1 MRQQRRSALSAG
13 RGHVKAGRVGLLHW
27 AKRTVTELNRLG
39 PSLEADP
46 VHDLRVAIRRSR
58 SIAEGLRTIDPAPG
72 WKQFRA
78 LAKPL
83 FSALGNLR
91 DTQVMRGWVSLFAAE
106 GDPLRVRLAAALSS
120 RESEQK
126 LAAHEALNHFNAK
139 RWMKLAHE
147 LDQRSGKLPPGSR
160 VFQHLALERWVDA
173 YRLHQTAMRTRR
185 ADDLHQL
192 RIGIKRFRY
201 TVENFLPYHHRRW
214 SKDLKRMQDLLGEVH
229 DFDLLLAEI
238 ALQHGIPAAVE
249 HLNSRIHFE
258 RSKRVD
264 EYMARTTGLDS
275 LWEQW
280 RQGLPSGRELTLAAS
295 AKLRYWSRALD
306 PDPAHSRRVA
316 QTSAK
321 LWRALRG
328 ELAWSFDR
336 RTTVLLRAAALLHSV
351 GADKRKK
358 KRNSY
363 RAAMMGKLAVPVG
376 WSEEEVRLVRLV
388 SRYCR
393 GALPCSADEDFSGL
407 PRSQQQRVMRLAG
420 ILRLAEGIEVS
431 HPSGARNLQVRT
443 IASVLTVLVDGL
455 DLLGAHAAELA
466 TARHLFEVAEGIP
479 ILIRPTPPHSSASA
493 VAKAAHHS

>member
-1 MRQQRRSALSAG
+1 MRQKRRSTLPA

-27 AKRTVTELNRLG
+27 AKRTVAELNRVGL
-39 PSLEADP
+39 SLEADP
-46 VHDLRVAIRRSR
+46 VHDLRVAIRRCR
-58 SIAEGLRTIDPAPG
+58 SMAEGLRTIDPAPG

-78 LAKPL
+78 IAKPL

-91 DTQVMRGWVSLFAAE
+91 DTQVMQSWVSLFATE
-106 GDPLRVRLAAALSS
+106 GDLLRASLSAALSA

-126 LAAHEALNHFNAK
+126 YAAREALNHFNGK

-173 YRLHQTAMRTRR
+173 YGLHQTAMRTRR
-185 ADDLHQL
+185 ADDFHQL

-214 SKDLKRMQDLLGEVH
+214 SKELKRMQDLLGEVH
-229 DFDLLLAEI
+229 DFDVLLAEI
-238 ALQHGIPAAVE
+238 ALQRGIPAGME

-258 RSKRVD
+258 RSRRVA
-264 EYMARTTGLDS
+264 EYLARTTGLES

-280 RQGLPSGRELTLAAS
+280 RQGLPSGYELSLAVN
-295 AKLRYWSRALD
+295 AKLRFWSRVLD

-316 QTSAK
+316 QTSVK
-321 LWRALRG
+321 LWRALRDA
-328 ELAWSFDR
+328 LAWPFDR

-358 KRNSY
+358 KRSSY
-363 RAAMMGKLAVPVG
+363 RAAMMGKLSVPVG
-376 WSEEEVRLVRLV
+376 WSEEEMRLVRLL

-420 ILRLAEGIEVS
+420 ILRLAEGIEVG

-443 IASVLTVLVDGL
+443 IASVLTVFVDGL
-455 DLLGAHAAELA
+455 DLLSAHAVELA

-479 ILIRPTPPHSSASA
+479 ILIRPTPPHSSASSL
-493 VAKAAHHS
+493 AKAAHS

>member
-1 MRQQRRSALSAG
+1 MRHKGRSALPPG

-27 AKRTVTELNRLG
+27 AKRTVAELNRVGL
-39 PSLEADP
+39 SLEADP
-46 VHDLRVAIRRSR
+46 VHDLRVAIRRCR
-58 SIAEGLRTIDPAPG
+58 SLAEGLRTIDPAPG

-78 LAKPL
+78 IAKPL
-83 FSALGNLR
+83 FSALGDLR
-91 DTQVMRGWVSLFAAE
+91 DTQVMQGWVSLFATE
-106 GDPLRVRLAAALSS
+106 GDPLRARLAAALSA
-120 RESEQK
+120 REIEQK
-126 LAAHEALNHFNAK
+126 NTAHEALSHFNSK

-173 YRLHQTAMRTRR
+173 YGLHQTAMRTRR

-229 DFDLLLAEI
+229 DFDVLLAEI
-238 ALQHGIPAAVE
+238 ALQRGIPAAVE
-249 HLNSRIHFE
+249 QLNSRIRSE
-258 RSKRVD
+258 RSKRVA
-264 EYMARTTGLDS
+264 EYLARTTGPES
-275 LWEQW
+275 LWERW
-280 RQGLPSGRELTLAAS
+280 RQGLPRGRELSLAVN

-316 QTSAK
+316 QTSVK
-321 LWRALRG
+321 LWRALRN
-328 ELAWSFDR
+328 ELAWPFDR

-363 RAAMMGKLAVPVG
+363 RADMMDKLSIPIG
-376 WSEEEVRLVRLV
+376 WSEDEMRLVRLV

-393 GALPCSADEDFSGL
+393 GALPCSADGAFSGL
-407 PRSQQQRVMRLAG
+407 PRAQQQQVMRLAG
-420 ILRLAEGIEVS
+420 IVRLAEGIDIV
-431 HPSGARNLQVRT
+431 HPSAARNLQVRT
-443 IASVLTVLVDGL
+443 IAGVLTVFVDGL
-455 DLLGAHAAELA
+455 DLLSAQAAELA

-479 ILIRPTPPHSSASA
+479 ILIRPAPPHSSATFS
-493 VAKAAHHS
+493 AKAVHS

>member
-1 MRQQRRSALSAG
+1 MRQKRRSALSA
-13 RGHVKAGRVGLLHW
+13 RGHAKAGRIGLLHW
-27 AKRTVTELNRLG
+27 AKRTVTELNRVGL
-39 PSLEADP
+39 SLEADP

-91 DTQVMRGWVSLFAAE
+91 DTQVMQGWVALFATE
-106 GDPLRVRLAAALSS
+106 GDPLRARLAGALSA

-126 LAAHEALNHFNAK
+126 LAAHEALNRFNAK
-139 RWMKLAHE
+139 RWMKMAHE

-173 YRLHQTAMRTRR
+173 YGLHQTAMRTRR

-229 DFDLLLAEI
+229 DFDVLLAEI
-238 ALQHGIPAAVE
+238 ALQPGIPAAVE
-249 HLNSRIHFE
+249 HLNSRIHLE
-258 RSKRVD
+258 RSKRVA
-264 EYMARTTGLDS
+264 EYAARTTGPDS

-280 RQGLPSGRELTLAAS
+280 RQGLPSGRELTLAVN
-295 AKLRYWSRALD
+295 AKLRCWSRALD
-306 PDPAHSRRVA
+306 PDPAYSRRVA
-316 QTSAK
+316 QTSVK
-321 LWRALRG
+321 LWRALRS
-328 ELAWSFDR
+328 ELAWPFDR

-351 GADKRKK
+351 GADKGKK

-376 WSEEEVRLVRLV
+376 WSEEEMRLVRLL

-393 GALPCSADEDFSGL
+393 GALPCSADKDFSAL

-443 IASVLTVLVDGL
+443 IAGVLTILVDGL
-455 DLLGAHAAELA
+455 DLLSPHAAELES
-466 TARHLFEVAEGIP
+466 ARHLFDVAEGIP
-479 ILIRPTPPHSSASA
+479 ILIRPTPPR
-493 VAKAAHHS
+493 

>member
-1 MRQQRRSALSAG
+1 MRQERRSTLSAA
-13 RGHVKAGRVGLLHW
+13 RGHVRAGRVGLLHW
-27 AKRTVTELNRLG
+27 ARRTVAELDRVGL
-39 PSLEADP
+39 SLEADP
-46 VHDLRVAIRRSR
+46 VHDLRVAIRRCR
-58 SIAEGLRTIDPAPG
+58 SMAEGLRTVDPAPG

-78 LAKPL
+78 IAKPL

-91 DTQVMRGWVSLFAAE
+91 DTQVMQGWVSLFAPE
-106 GDPLRVRLAAALSS
+106 GDLLRARLTAALSA

-126 LAAHEALNHFNAK
+126 DAAHEALNHFNAK

-173 YRLHQTAMRTRR
+173 YGLHQTAMRTRR
-185 ADDLHQL
+185 EDDLHQL

-229 DFDLLLAEI
+229 DFDVLLAEI
-238 ALQHGIPAAVE
+238 ALQRGIPSGIE
-249 HLNSRIHFE
+249 HLNSRIHCE

-264 EYMARTTGLDS
+264 EYLARTTGSES

-280 RQGLPSGRELTLAAS
+280 RQGLPSGRELTLAAN
-295 AKLRYWSRALD
+295 AKLRCWSRTLD

-316 QTSAK
+316 QTSVK

-328 ELAWSFDR
+328 ELAWPFDR

-363 RAAMMGKLAVPVG
+363 RAAMIGKLSVPVG
-376 WSEEEVRLVRLV
+376 WSEEEMRLVRLV

-393 GALPCSADEDFSGL
+393 GALPSSTDEDFSGL
-407 PRSQQQRVMRLAG
+407 PRSEQQRAMRLAG
-420 ILRLAEGIEVS
+420 ILRLAEEIEAS
-431 HPSGARNLQVRT
+431 YPSGARNLQVRT
-443 IASVLTVLVDGL
+443 VANVLTVFVDGL
-455 DLLGAHAAELA
+455 DLLSAHAAELA

-479 ILIRPTPPHSSASA
+479 VLIRPVPPHSSASA
-493 VAKAAHHS
+493 FAKTAHA

>member
-1 MRQQRRSALSAG
+1 M
-13 RGHVKAGRVGLLHW
+13 
-27 AKRTVTELNRLG
+27 
-39 PSLEADP
+39 
-46 VHDLRVAIRRSR
+46 HDLRVAIRRCR
-58 SIAEGLRTIDPAPG
+58 SMAEGLRTIDPAPG

-78 LAKPL
+78 IAKPL

-91 DTQVMRGWVSLFAAE
+91 DTQVMQGWVSLFATE
-106 GDPLRVRLAAALSS
+106 GDPLRARLVAALSA
-120 RESEQK
+120 RESEQRN
-126 LAAHEALNHFNAK
+126 AAHEALNHFNAK
-139 RWMKLAHE
+139 RWMKLARE
-147 LDQRSGKLPPGSR
+147 LDQRSGKLPPGGR

-173 YRLHQTAMRTRR
+173 YRLHETATRTRR

-214 SKDLKRMQDLLGEVH
+214 SKNLKHMQDLLGEVH

-238 ALQHGIPAAVE
+238 ALQHGIPAGME
-249 HLNSRIHFE
+249 HLHSRIHGE
-258 RSKRVD
+258 RSKRVA
-264 EYMARTTGLDS
+264 EYLARTTGLES

-280 RQGLPSGRELTLAAS
+280 RQGLPSGHELSLAVN
-295 AKLRYWSRALD
+295 AKLRSWSRALD
-306 PDPAHSRRVA
+306 PHPAHSRRVA
-316 QTSAK
+316 QTSVK

-328 ELAWSFDR
+328 ELAWPFDR

-363 RAAMMGKLAVPVG
+363 WAAMMGKLSVPVG
-376 WSEEEVRLVRLV
+376 WSEEEMRLVRLV

-393 GALPCSADEDFSGL
+393 GALPCSTDEEFSLL
-407 PRSQQQRVMRLAG
+407 PRTQQQRVMRLAG

-443 IASVLTVLVDGL
+443 MASVLTIFVDGL
-455 DLLGAHAAELA
+455 DLLSAHAAELA

-479 ILIRPTPPHSSASA
+479 ILIRPTPARSSASA
-493 VAKAAHHS
+493 LARAAHQS

>member
-1 MRQQRRSALSAG
+1 MRRKGRSTLPTG

-27 AKRTVTELNRLG
+27 AKRTVAGLNRVGL
-39 PSLEADP
+39 SLEADP

-58 SIAEGLRTIDPAPG
+58 SLAEGLRTIDPAPG

-78 LAKPL
+78 IAKPL
-83 FSALGNLR
+83 FSALGDLR
-91 DTQVMRGWVSLFAAE
+91 DTQVMQGWVSLFAAE
-106 GDPLRVRLAAALSS
+106 GDPLRARLAAALSA

-126 LAAHEALNHFNAK
+126 YAAREALSHFNAK

-147 LDQRSGKLPPGSR
+147 LDQRTGKLPPGSR

-201 TVENFLPYHHRRW
+201 TVENFLPYHRRRW
-214 SKDLKRMQDLLGEVH
+214 RKDLKHMQDLLGEVH
-229 DFDLLLAEI
+229 DFDVLSAEI
-238 ALQHGIPAAVE
+238 ALQHGTPAGIE
-249 HLNSRIHFE
+249 HFNSRIHFE
-258 RSKRVD
+258 RSKRVA
-264 EYMARTTGLDS
+264 EYLARTTGPES

-280 RQGLPSGRELTLAAS
+280 RQGLPSGRELSLAVN

-316 QTSAK
+316 QTSVK
-321 LWRALRG
+321 LWRALRY
-328 ELAWSFDR
+328 ELAWPFDR

-358 KRNSY
+358 KRRSY
-363 RAAMMGKLAVPVG
+363 RAAMMGKLSVPIG
-376 WSEEEVRLVRLV
+376 WSEEEMRLVRLV

-393 GALPCSADEDFSGL
+393 GALPCSADEDFSVL
-407 PRSQQQRVMRLAG
+407 PRTQQQRVMRL
-420 ILRLAEGIEVS
+420 
-431 HPSGARNLQVRT
+431 
-443 IASVLTVLVDGL
+443 
-455 DLLGAHAAELA
+455 
-466 TARHLFEVAEGIP
+466 
-479 ILIRPTPPHSSASA
+479 
-493 VAKAAHHS
+493 

>member
-1 MRQQRRSALSAG
+1 MRGKKRSALPTG

-27 AKRTVTELNRLG
+27 AKRTVAELNRAGL
-39 PSLEADP
+39 SFEADP
-46 VHDLRVAIRRSR
+46 VHDLRVAIRRCR
-58 SIAEGLRTIDPAPG
+58 SMAEGLRTIDPVPG

-91 DTQVMRGWVSLFAAE
+91 DTQVMQGWVSLFAAQ
-106 GDPLRVRLAAALSS
+106 GDPLRARLAAALSA

-126 LAAHEALNHFNAK
+126 YAAREALSHFNAK

-173 YRLHQTAMRTRR
+173 YRLHETAMRTRR
-185 ADDLHQL
+185 DNDLHQF

-229 DFDLLLAEI
+229 DFDVLLAEI

-249 HLNSRIHFE
+249 QLNSRIRSE
-258 RSKRVD
+258 RSKRVA
-264 EYMARTTGLDS
+264 EYMARANGPES

-280 RQGLPSGRELTLAAS
+280 RQGLPSGRELSLS
-295 AKLRYWSRALD
+295 VDAKLRYWSRALD
-306 PDPAHSRRVA
+306 PDSAHSRRVA
-316 QTSAK
+316 QTSVK

-328 ELAWSFDR
+328 ELAWPFDR

-351 GADKRKK
+351 GADKGKK
-358 KRNSY
+358 KRNSC
-363 RAAMMGKLAVPVG
+363 RETMMGKLSVPIG
-376 WSEEEVRLVRLV
+376 WSEEEMRLVRLV
-388 SRYCR
+388 SSYCR
-393 GALPCSADEDFSGL
+393 GALPCSADEDFAVL
-407 PRSQQQRVMRLAG
+407 PRSQQQQVMRLAG
-420 ILRLAEGIEVS
+420 IVRLAQGIEIV
-431 HPSGARNLQVRT
+431 HPSAARNLQVRT
-443 IASVLTVLVDGL
+443 IAGVLTVFIDGL
-455 DLLGAHAAELA
+455 DLLSAHAAELA

-479 ILIRPTPPHSSASA
+479 ILIRPAPPHSPATSS
-493 VAKAAHHS
+493 AKAAHA